1 MRKNLKD
8 IWNLQVHYDTKL
20 ILLESE
26 RPWSALWVRA
36 ALGRFNYDLFIRALK
51 ARLPDYRATLYF
63 FCMLEFVYKCQHPLT
78 ASELYK
84 LPDYEVAM
92 RCFCEKRLP
101 SADDPLFDRG
111 RRIYFDKVFPTIKG
125 EWTEFKAFAAIVKY
139 FDKSYRG

>member
-8 IWNLQVHYDTKL
+8 IWNIRVHSDSKL

-36 ALGRFNYDLFIRALK
+36 ALGRFNYDLLIAALK
-51 ARLPDYRATLYF
+51 ARSADYRATLYF
-63 FCMLEFVYKCQHPLT
+63 FCMREFVYKCQPSLT
-78 ASELYK
+78 ASELYQ

-92 RCFCEKRLP
+92 YCFCEKRLP
-101 SADDPLFDRG
+101 SADNPLFDRG
-111 RRIYFDKVFPTIKG
+111 RSLYFDKVSPTIKG
-125 EWTEFKAFAAIVKY
+125 KWSEFKAFAAIVKY

>member
-8 IWNLQVHYDTKL
+8 TWNLRVHSDAKL

-36 ALGRFNYDLFIRALK
+36 ALGRFNYDLLIAALK
-51 ARLPDYRATLYF
+51 ARSSDYRATLYF
-63 FCMLEFVYKCQHPLT
+63 FCMREFAYKCKETLT

-84 LPDYEVAM
+84 LPDYEIAM
-92 RCFCEKRLP
+92 HCFCKKRLP
-101 SADDPLFDRG
+101 SVDDPLFDRG
-111 RRIYFDKVFPTIKG
+111 RRIYFDEVLPTIKG
-125 EWTEFKAFAAIVKY
+125 KWTEFNAFVAIVKY

>member
-8 IWNLQVHYDTKL
+8 IWSLRVHCDSKL
-20 ILLESE
+20 ILFESE
-26 RPWSALWVRA
+26 RPWSALWVRT
-36 ALGRFNYDLFIRALK
+36 ALGRFNYDLLIRALK

-63 FCMLEFVYKCQHPLT
+63 FCMREFAYKCQNPLT

-84 LPDYEVAM
+84 LPDCEVAM

-101 SADDPLFDRG
+101 SVDDPLFYRG
-111 RRIYFDKVFPTIKG
+111 GRIYFDKVAPTIKG
-125 EWTEFKAFAAIVKY
+125 KWTEFKAFVAIVEY

>member
-1 MRKNLKD
+1 MRKNLKN
-8 IWNLQVHYDTKL
+8 IWHLQVHCDSKL

-36 ALGRFNYDLFIRALK
+36 ALMRFNYDLLTRALK
-51 ARLPDYRATLYF
+51 ARLPDYRATLYY
-63 FCMLEFVYKCQHPLT
+63 FCMREFAYKCKETLT

-92 RCFCEKRLP
+92 HCVCKQKLLRV
-101 SADDPLFDRG
+101 DDPLFDRG
-111 RRIYFDKVFPTIKG
+111 RRIYLDEVSPTIKG
-125 EWTEFKAFAAIVKY
+125 KWTEFKAFVAIVKY